1 MEKSIYISVGIPFYN
16 AESYLE
22 SAICSVI
29 SQTHKFWELILI
41 DDGSSDGSL
50 AIANKY
56 SEIDHR
62 IRIISDGENKKL
74 PTRLNQLIAESKG
87 QYIARMD
94 ADDIMHPER
103 LEIQLKF
110 LEENLHYDLVS
121 TGIVTI
127 DNNNQAYGYRGIKY
141 LYTDFKKIEKSYPI
155 IHPSIF
161 ARKEWY
167 TRNNYNTAYPRSEDY
182 ELWCNAISKEDLK
195 LAVLPDLLY
204 YYREEGNLS
213 SEKLIRTY
221 QDVFKTYCKYQ
232 GRYKFSEFIK
242 MTTKSNII
250 KALDKTGFLQTIA
263 KSRNKEKM
271 TYDSKS
277 YHQSVIKKI
286 ISSI

>member
-1 MEKSIYISVGIPFYN
+1 MENSVYISVGIPFYN

-29 SQTHKFWELILI
+29 VQTHKFWELILI

-50 AIANKY
+50 EIANKY
-56 SEIDHR
+56 SKMDNR
-62 IRIISDGENKKL
+62 IRVISDGKNKKL
-74 PTRLNQLIAESKG
+74 PTRLNQLIAESQG

-103 LEIQLKF
+103 LEKQLKF
-110 LEENLHYDLVS
+110 LEDNLQYDLVS

-127 DNNNQAYGYRGIKY
+127 NNNNQAYGYRGIKH
-141 LYTDFKKIEKSYPI
+141 LYTDFENIEKSYPI

-167 TRNNYNTAYPRSEDY
+167 TRNNYNISYPRSEDY
-182 ELWCNAISKEDLK
+182 ELWCNAISKKDLK
-195 LAVLPDLLY
+195 LAVLPELLY

-213 SEKLIRTY
+213 SEKLVRTY

-232 GRYKFSEFIK
+232 GGYKVSEFIK
-242 MTTKSNII
+242 MTAKSNII
-250 KALDKTGFLQTIA
+250 IVLDKIGLLQTIA
-263 KSRNKEKM
+263 KIRNKEVM
-271 TYDSKS
+271 TEDSKS
-277 YHQSVIKKI
+277 YHQSI
-286 ISSI
+286 INNIINSI